1 MEKRVR
7 SPNYPSMG
15 LQEAINRVAGL
26 YKIQHLHFAPREVV
40 AKGLGYSSLNGASA
54 TAISALLKYGLLER
68 SGEDLR
74 VSDRAMCILH
84 PHNPQEKAAAIRE
97 AAFSPALFAEL
108 MEKFPGQM
116 PNDDL
121 LRNYL
126 IRNGFAESALGN
138 VISAYRE
145 TSDMVS
151 RDGAQYD
158 VVIDQPEDSV
168 SMTQPAP
175 QFAASSP
182 PRMQPPPMITMQS
195 TEKFGEERSI
205 SRYDFEEGLYV
216 RIVASPGLSTEDAL
230 DMVETMVALKR
241 KELARKKPSA
251 VSTPPVD
258 NVSEED
264 EQEQV
269 ELKKMLA

>member
-15 LQEAINRVAGL
+15 LQEAINRAGGL
-26 YKIQHLHFAPREVV
+26 YKVQHLHYAPREVV

-74 VSDRAMCILH
+74 VSDRAMRILH
-84 PHNPQEKAAAIRE
+84 PHSQQEKEDAVRE
-97 AAFSPALFAEL
+97 AASSPSLFAEL
-108 MEKFPGQM
+108 MEKFPGQV

-126 IRNGFAESALGN
+126 IRRGFAESALGA
-138 VISAYRE
+138 VINAYRE

-151 RDGAQYD
+151 RDGSPYD
-158 VVIDQPEDSV
+158 AAIEQAEEPI

-175 QFAASSP
+175 QLTGPSRVAAPSIIIA
-182 PRMQPPPMITMQS
+182 QN
-195 TEKFGEERSI
+195 TEKLGEERSI
-205 SRYDFEEGLYV
+205 SRYDFEEGMYV
-216 RIVASPGLSTEDAL
+216 RIVASPGLSTEEAL
-230 DMVETMVALKR
+230 DMVETMVSLKR
-241 KELARKKPSA
+241 KELERKKASA
-251 VSTPPVD
+251 VSSREVNNSTD
-258 NVSEED
+258 
-264 EQEQV
+264 
-269 ELKKMLA
+269 

>member
-15 LQEAINRVAGL
+15 LQEAINRVGGL
-26 YKIQHLHFAPREVV
+26 YKVQHLHYAPREVV

-84 PHNPQEKAAAIRE
+84 PHNQREKEDAIRE
-97 AAFSPALFAEL
+97 AAFSPSLFAEL

-126 IRNGFAESALGN
+126 IRRGFAESALGA

-151 RDGAQYD
+151 RDGGSYD
-158 VVIDQPEDSV
+158 VVIEQAEDPI
-168 SMTQPAP
+168 SMTQPTP
-175 QFAASSP
+175 QIPNPS
-182 PRMQPPPMITMQS
+182 RVPPPPVITMQS

-205 SRYDFEEGLYV
+205 SRYDFEEGMYV
-216 RIVASPGLSTEDAL
+216 RIVASPGLDTEEAL

-241 KELARKKPSA
+241 KELARKKA
-251 VSTPPVD
+251 STVAARPVD
-258 NVSEED
+258 NAGD
-264 EQEQV
+264 EMEV
-269 ELKKMLA
+269 E

>member
-7 SPNYPSMG
+7 SPNYPAMG
-15 LQEAINRVAGL
+15 LQEAINRIAGL
-26 YKIQHLHFAPREVV
+26 YKVQHLHFAPREVV

-54 TAISALLKYGLLER
+54 TAVSALLKYGLLER

-74 VSDRAMCILH
+74 VSDRAMRILH
-84 PHNPQEKAAAIRE
+84 PHNPQEKASAIRE
-97 AAFSPALFAEL
+97 AAVSPALFAEL

-151 RDGAQYD
+151 REGASYDG
-158 VVIDQPEDSV
+158 VIEHDEEPIAMTHTMPQP
-168 SMTQPAP
+168 QPTNRVL
-175 QFAASSP
+175 Q
-182 PRMQPPPMITMQS
+182 PPMITMQS
-195 TEKFGEERSI
+195 TEKFSEERSI
-205 SRYDFEEGLYV
+205 SRYDFEEGMYV
-216 RIVASPGLSTEDAL
+216 RIVASPGLDTEEAL

-241 KELARKKPSA
+241 KELARKKAAPVSA
-251 VSTPPVD
+251 RPVD
-258 NVSEED
+258 NAK
-264 EQEQV
+264 EQDDQDDLEM
-269 ELKKMLA
+269 KNMLA